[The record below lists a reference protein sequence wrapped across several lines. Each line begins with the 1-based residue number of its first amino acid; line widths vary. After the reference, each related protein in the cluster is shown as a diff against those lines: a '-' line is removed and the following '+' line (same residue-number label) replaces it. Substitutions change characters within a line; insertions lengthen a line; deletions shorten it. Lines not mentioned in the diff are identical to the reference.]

1 MEIKMIQD
9 KSADTDAA
17 GWPTAVLRR
26 ILKELFTLF
35 LLWDTSENPIG
46 IQMINVLYQLKQ
58 GGKRWKKDFWLV

>member
-17 GWPTAVLRR
+17 GWAALVLRR

-35 LLWDTSENPIG
+35 LL
-46 IQMINVLYQLKQ
+46 
-58 GGKRWKKDFWLV
+58 